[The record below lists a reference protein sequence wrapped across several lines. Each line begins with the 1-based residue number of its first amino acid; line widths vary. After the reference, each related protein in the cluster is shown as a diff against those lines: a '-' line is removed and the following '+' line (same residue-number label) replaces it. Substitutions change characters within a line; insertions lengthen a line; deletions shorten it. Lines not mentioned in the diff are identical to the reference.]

1 VFSFW
6 VVSSIIRAGKGRMII
21 RYYWHLLSS
30 EAFWGESWDKGDHR
44 HVWTGIFFNRPTGMS
59 YVMVFGF
66 RYCIL
71 LYTSSSSSSLSTYCL
86 SVLPSS
92 RLLA

>member
-1 VFSFW
+1 
-6 VVSSIIRAGKGRMII
+6 MII

-30 EAFWGESWDKGDHR
+30 EAFWGESWDKGDQPPR
-44 HVWTGIFFNRPTGMS
+44 LDRLLSFFVNRPTGMS

-71 LYTSSSSSSLSTYCL
+71 LYTSSSSSSLSTYYL